1 VLIYRCRRSH
11 ALVRQDAAE
20 VLEERP
26 GKGIDPRSVE
36 RLQRLLSLLDA
47 AIEPKDMDQPG
58 YAFHTLTGNRAGQYA
73 VEIRAN
79 HRLVFE
85 WDNGEA
91 VRVRIE
97 DYHGK

>member
-1 VLIYRCRRSH
+1 
-11 ALVRQDAAE
+11 
-20 VLEERP
+20 
-26 GKGIDPRSVE
+26 
-36 RLQRLLSLLDA
+36 
-47 AIEPKDMDQPG
+47 MNQPG
-58 YAFHTLTGNRAGQYA
+58 YAFHALTGNRAGQYA

-85 WDNGEA
+85 WEGGEA

>member
-1 VLIYRCRRSH
+1 MRFSDRS
-11 ALVRQDAAE
+11 LQKFWKSG
-20 VLEERP
+20 RP
-26 GKGIDPRSVE
+26 KGIDSRSVE
-36 RLQRLLSLLDA
+36 RLRKLLSLLDA
-47 AIEPKDMDQPG
+47 ATKPEDMNQPG
-58 YAFHTLTGNRAGQYA
+58 YAFHALRGNHAGQYA

-85 WDNGEA
+85 WESGEA

>member
-1 VLIYRCRRSH
+1 MRFSDKTLQKFWKSG
-11 ALVRQDAAE
+11 
-20 VLEERP
+20 RP
-26 GKGIDPRSVE
+26 KGIDSRSAE
-36 RLQRLLSLLDA
+36 RLRRLLSLLHA
-47 AIEPKDMDQPG
+47 ATKPEDMSQPG
-58 YAFHTLTGNRAGQYA
+58 YAFHALAGNRAGQYA

-85 WDNGEA
+85 WEEGEA